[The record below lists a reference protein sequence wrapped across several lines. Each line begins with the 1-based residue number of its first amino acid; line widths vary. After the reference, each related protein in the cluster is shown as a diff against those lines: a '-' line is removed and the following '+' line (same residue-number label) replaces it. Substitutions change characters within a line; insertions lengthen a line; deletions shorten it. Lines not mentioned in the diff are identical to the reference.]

1 MDIYQINRKIMPAST
16 TCHIDNGMLEIE
28 FSWPSQGKT
37 LTGKYDLEDI
47 IQKYAEDHGCIALC
61 YSPKYPDELI
71 WHETTRFSY
80 TERMPSTR
88 SYTSIM
94 EIGLSVKDTPS
105 VRGRHNAA
113 SPAAVLKQRI
123 DATPVLYLL
132 TPAQNCA
139 IDDAVIVFLAVDADT
154 QTPQSSQTSHQFFV
168 EGVVQNPPVLASLKM
183 FLESWLPITINGADQ
198 VAVGDEATY
207 SVGAPAGTTVY
218 LDASAGVI
226 NRSRAINAQTF
237 TLDTKGLLAGE
248 TINIKAGYKFW
259 PSVAS
264 KKVTL
269 T

>member
-80 TERMPSTR
+80 AERMPSTR

-123 DATPVLYLL
+123 DATPVLYIL

-139 IDDAVIVFLAVDADT
+139 IDDAVIIFLAVDSDPEAT
-154 QTPQSSQTSHQFFV
+154 QSAQTSQQFFV
-168 EGVVQNPPVLASLKM
+168 DRVLQTPPTLASLKM
-183 FLESWLPITINGADQ
+183 FLEAWLPITISGADQ
-198 VAVGDEATY
+198 IAVGDVATY
-207 SVGAPAGTTVY
+207 SVSAPGGTTVY

-237 TLDTKGLLAGE
+237 TLDTKGLLTGDI
-248 TINIKAGYKFW
+248 INIKAGYKFW